1 MATSRWRGGMRVTSR
16 PAIRTAPVV
25 SGSRPATIRSVVLF
39 PHPDGPT
46 STTNSP
52 GATSRLTSSTATTPP
67 GNSLR
72 TPSSTIPAS
81 GGATEH
87 PPDVAVEHERDDR
100 RRQHR
105 EHAGGGEQRIVGRVL
120 ADVLR
125 DQHRDRL
132 AVQGGREQE
141 RDQELAPD
149 GEHHERPERG
159 DAGGHLRPH
168 DPPERLPA
176 RAPVDQRRLLGLER
190 QLV

>member
-39 PHPDGPT
+39 PQPEGPT

-72 TPSSTIPAS
+72 TPSRTMPAS

-87 PPDVAVEHERDDR
+87 APDVAVEDERDDR
-100 RRQHR
+100 GGQHG
-105 EHAGGGEQRIVGRVL
+105 EHAGRGEQRIVRRVL

-125 DQHRDRL
+125 DDHGDGL
-132 AVQGGREQE
+132 AARRRSQQE

-149 GEHHERPERG
+149 REHHDRAQGG
-159 DAGGHLRPH
+159 DPGGHLR
-168 DPPERLPA
+168 DDDTPERLPA
-176 RAPVDQRRLLGLER
+176 RAAVDQRGLLG
-190 QLV
+190 